1 MKARS
6 LFRVLR
12 WVGLGAAVPALW
24 ACTSRSLEAPVVK
37 PEQTFTKTFQQT
49 VNRNVDLL
57 FLIDD
62 SSSMRLSQQNLET
75 NFPQFMRALE
85 GIPGGLP
92 NVHIGVIS
100 SDMGAGDG
108 SISGCA
114 GSGKGGIFQYGP
126 KGACTQTNLQQGAT
140 FISNVDGVANY
151 TGALETVFTC
161 IAALGESGC
170 GFEHQFAAITRA
182 LGADGKGGPPAENVG
197 FLRDDAYLA
206 IILITNEDDC
216 SAADGVPLF
225 DTSQNL
231 NLASQLGPP
240 SNFRCNEF
248 GHVCDGGAPSRNS
261 PNGQVT
267 DTRDYQNCVS
277 AEGSGLLKT
286 VADTAAQIKSLK
298 PDPAS
303 QIIVAAI
310 TGPTTPYQVHWK
322 NPSTT
327 DPGGPWPEVTHSCTA
342 PDTSFADPSV
352 RVTEFVQQFGGNGI
366 TLSICDQSFAP
377 ALRRIADE
385 IGRVLEPPCINGRVA
400 NKPGTDQPDCTVVT
414 HTGNG
419 SGMIIDS
426 AVKPC
431 SETGGT
437 GPCWQLQAGMNCG
450 GGQTMS
456 VTDDPANPMPA
467 SQNATV
473 GCALCTAGVTDAAR
487 GCP

>member
-92 NVHIGVIS
+92 NVHIAVIS

-108 SISGCA
+108 SISGCS
-114 GSGKGGIFQYGP
+114 GTGKGGIFQYTAR
-126 KGACTQTNLQQGAT
+126 GACTATNLQPGAT
-140 FISNVDGVANY
+140 FIKNVDGVANY
-151 TGALETVFTC
+151 TGSLESVFTC

-182 LGADGKGGPPAENVG
+182 LGADGNGPPGENVD
-197 FLRDDAYLA
+197 FLRKDAYLA

-216 SAADGVPLF
+216 SAAAGVPLF

-248 GHVCDGGAPSRNS
+248 GHLCEGGAPSRNS
-261 PNGQVT
+261 PNGMVT
-267 DTRDYQNCVS
+267 DTQNYQNCVS

-286 VADTAAQIKSLK
+286 VGETAAQIKALK
-298 PDPAS
+298 DDPAS

-327 DPGGPWPEVTHSCTA
+327 DTGPWPEVTHSCTA
-342 PDTSFADPSV
+342 PDMSFADPSV
-352 RVTEFVQQFGGNGI
+352 RVTEFVQQFGGNGL

-377 ALRRIADE
+377 ALTRIAQE
-385 IGRVLEPPCINGRVA
+385 IGRALEPPCITGQVA
-400 NKPGTDQPDCTVVT
+400 NRPDTNNPDCSVVS

-419 SGMIIDS
+419 SGMIIHRSLPWCND
-426 AVKPC
+426 V
-431 SETGGT
+431 GGT
-437 GPCWQLQAGMNCG
+437 GPCWQLIPGMNCG
-450 GGQTMS
+450 GGQTMD
-456 VTDDPANPMPA
+456 VTPDPANPMPA

-473 GCALCTAGVTDAAR
+473 GCSLCTPGVTDTAR

>member
-62 SSSMRLSQQNLET
+62 SSSMRLSQMNLER
-75 NFPQFMRALE
+75 NFPQFMTALQ

-108 SISGCA
+108 SISGCS
-114 GSGKGGIFQYGP
+114 GSGKGGIFQYTARGS
-126 KGACTQTNLQQGAT
+126 CTATNLQAGAT
-140 FISNVDGVANY
+140 FIKNIDGVANY
-151 TGALETVFTC
+151 TGQLQDVFTC

-182 LGADGKGGPPAENVG
+182 LGADGSAPPIENQG
-197 FLRDDAYLA
+197 FLRNDAYLA

-216 SAADGVPLF
+216 SAAAGVPLF
-225 DTSQNL
+225 DTSANL

-248 GHVCDGGAPSRNS
+248 GHICEGGAPSRNA

-267 DTRDYQNCVS
+267 DTMPYQNCVS

-286 VADTAAQIKSLK
+286 VGETAAQIKGLK
-298 PDPAS
+298 SDPAS

-322 NPSTT
+322 NPSTSDT
-327 DPGGPWPEVTHSCTA
+327 GPWPEVTHSCTA
-342 PDTSFADPSV
+342 QDTSFADPSV
-352 RVTEFVQQFGGNGI
+352 RVTEFVQQFGGNGL

-377 ALRRIADE
+377 ALMRIAQE
-385 IGRVLEPPCINGRVA
+385 IGRVLEPPCIIGRVA
-400 NKPGTDQPDCTVVT
+400 NKPGSGVPDCTVVS

-426 AVKPC
+426 AVPSC
-431 SETGGT
+431 MDTGGT
-437 GPCWQLQAGMNCG
+437 GPCWQLIPGMNCG
-450 GGQTMS
+450 GGQTMD
-456 VTDDPANPMPA
+456 VTPDPANPMPA

-473 GCALCTAGVTDAAR
+473 GCALCIPGVADPDR

>member
-24 ACTSRSLEAPVVK
+24 ACTSRSLEQPLVK

-114 GSGKGGIFQYGP
+114 GTGKGGIFQYGP
-126 KGACTQTNLQQGAT
+126 KGTCTATNLQQGAT

-151 TGALETVFTC
+151 TGPLETVFTC

-182 LGADGKGGPPAENVG
+182 LGADGSLPPTENQG
-197 FLRDDAYLA
+197 FLRNDAYLA

-216 SAADGVPLF
+216 SAAAGIPLF

-240 SNFRCNEF
+240 QNYRCNEF
-248 GHVCDGGAPSRNS
+248 GHVCEGGPPPRNA

-267 DTRDYQNCVS
+267 DTQVMQNCVS

-286 VADTAAQIKSLK
+286 VAETAAQIKSLK
-298 PDPAS
+298 SDPAS

-310 TGPTTPYQVHWK
+310 TGPTTPYEVHFK

-327 DPGGPWPEVTHSCTA
+327 DSGPWPEVTHSCVA

-385 IGRVLEPPCINGRVA
+385 IGRVLEPPCIVGQIA
-400 NKPGTDQPDCTVVT
+400 NRPNTGEPDCTVVS

-426 AVKPC
+426 AVKSC
-431 SETGGT
+431 TETGGA
-437 GPCWQLQAGMNCG
+437 GPCWRLIAGGANCN
-450 GGQTMS
+450 GQVME
-456 VTDDPANPMPA
+456 VTDDPNNMMPA

-473 GCALCTAGVTDAAR
+473 GCALCTPGVTDDSR
-487 GCP
+487 GCN

>member
-12 WVGLGAAVPALW
+12 WVALGAVVPVLW

-62 SSSMRLSQQNLET
+62 SSSMRLSQMNLET

-85 GIPGGLP
+85 GIRGGLP
-92 NVHIGVIS
+92 NVHIAVIS

-108 SISGCA
+108 SISGCS
-114 GSGKGGIFQYGP
+114 GTGKGGIFQYTP
-126 KGACTQTNLQQGAT
+126 RGACTASNLNGT
-140 FISNVDGVANY
+140 FIQNVDGQANY

-182 LGADGKGGPPAENVG
+182 LGADGKGGPPAENAG
-197 FLRDDAYLA
+197 FLRQDAYLA
-206 IILITNEDDC
+206 IIMITNEDDC
-216 SAADGVPLF
+216 SAAEGIPLF
-225 DTSQNL
+225 DTTVNL
-231 NLASQLGPP
+231 TLASQLGPP

-248 GHVCDGGAPSRNS
+248 GHICDGAPPARMA
-261 PNGQVT
+261 PGGQVT
-267 DTRDYQNCVS
+267 DTVNYQNCVA
-277 AEGSGLLKT
+277 AEGNGLLKT
-286 VADTAAQIKSLK
+286 VAETAAQVKSLK
-298 PDPAS
+298 SDPAS

-322 NPSTT
+322 NPSTSDT
-327 DPGGPWPEVTHSCTA
+327 GPWPEVTHSCTA
-342 PDTSFADPSV
+342 TDTSFADPSV
-352 RVTEFVQQFGGNGI
+352 RVTEFVQQFGGNGL
-366 TLSICDQSFAP
+366 TLSICDNSFAP
-377 ALRRIADE
+377 ALQRIADE
-385 IGRVLEPPCINGRVA
+385 IGRVLEPPCITGNIA
-400 NKPGTDQPDCTVVT
+400 MKPGGGPDCTVIS

-419 SGMIIDS
+419 SGMVVDS
-426 AVKPC
+426 NVPSCAEAPGVL
-431 SETGGT
+431 
-437 GPCWQLQAGMNCG
+437 PCWELVAGMNCT
-450 GGQTMS
+450 GQTMQ
-456 VTDDPANPMPA
+456 VNNDPNAPPVA

-473 GCALCTAGVTDAAR
+473 GCALCVPGVSDPDR

>member
-1 MKARS
+1 
-6 LFRVLR
+6 
-12 WVGLGAAVPALW
+12 
-24 ACTSRSLEAPVVK
+24 
-37 PEQTFTKTFQQT
+37 
-49 VNRNVDLL
+49 L

-85 GIPGGLP
+85 AIPGGLP
-92 NVHIGVIS
+92 NVHIAVIS

-114 GSGKGGIFQYGP
+114 GGGKGGIFQYGP
-126 KGACTQTNLQQGAT
+126 KGTCTATNLQPGAT
-140 FISNVDGVANY
+140 FIKNVDGVANY

-161 IAALGESGC
+161 IAALGENGC

-182 LGADGKGGPPAENVG
+182 LGADGKGGPPLENAE
-197 FLRDDAYLA
+197 FLRKDAYLA

-216 SAADGVPLF
+216 SAAEGIPLF
-225 DTSQNL
+225 DTTQNL
-231 NLASQLGPP
+231 TLSSQLGPP
-240 SNFRCNEF
+240 QNFRCNEF
-248 GHVCDGGAPSRNS
+248 GHICEGGPPPRNAPT
-261 PNGQVT
+261 GAVT
-267 DTRDYQNCVS
+267 DTQNLQNCVS
-277 AEGSGLLKT
+277 AEGSGLLKG
-286 VADTAAQIKSLK
+286 VGETAAQIKALK
-298 PDPAS
+298 SDPAS

-322 NPSTT
+322 APQGT
-327 DPGGPWPEVTHSCTA
+327 DTLPWPEVTHSCTA

-385 IGRVLEPPCINGRVA
+385 IGRVLEPPCIVGQIA
-400 NKPGTDQPDCTVVT
+400 NRPGMDEKDCTVIS

-426 AVKPC
+426 AVPSC
-431 SETGGT
+431 TQTGGT
-437 GPCWQLQAGMNCG
+437 GPCWRLVAGGANCN
-450 GGQTMS
+450 GQVME

-473 GCALCTAGVTDAAR
+473 GCALCTPGVPDATR
-487 GCP
+487 GCN